1 MKGNHTSPKT
11 GKVSEFK
18 SSYELKYMLQLDESV
33 EVVTWEYEPCYVPYI
48 DGTKVRNYI
57 PDFLIESSD
66 GRKIIVEIKPE
77 GLRDTRVNRKKR
89 EAVQSKCLEEGWIYH
104 TWEPGEPMLP

>member
-33 EVVTWEYEPCYVPYI
+33 EVVTLEYEPCYVPYI

-57 PDFLIESSD
+57 PYFLIESSD